1 MPNPKLPRRPRKQ
14 GDSHGTQ
21 ELSCFQEI
29 VELAHDLKNL
39 LLPIQAAAELLLERS
54 LDENAKGHVR
64 TILKQ
69 VDRMKLLVEDLLLSR
84 NGINWRTAVNL
95 TELVSQ
101 VARRVTEDCKVGISC
116 LYPRIEPVYVYAS
129 ETALWRVLHNLVLNA
144 AQAAGESGKVEIRL
158 SLDLLQKMACI
169 EVQDSGTG
177 IPAVHR
183 KHVFDPFFTTKPQG
197 TGLGLSA
204 ARRLVEQLG
213 GDLSYRSE
221 DGNGTIFTVWL
232 PLA

>member
-84 NGINWRTAVNL
+84 EGVLWRIPINI

-101 VARRVTEDCKVGISC
+101 VARSVRAD
-116 LYPRIEPVYVYAS
+116 
-129 ETALWRVLHNLVLNA
+129 HN
-144 AQAAGESGKVEIRL
+144 VE
-158 SLDLLQKMACI
+158 
-169 EVQDSGTG
+169 
-177 IPAVHR
+177 
-183 KHVFDPFFTTKPQG
+183 
-197 TGLGLSA
+197 
-204 ARRLVEQLG
+204 
-213 GDLSYRSE
+213 
-221 DGNGTIFTVWL
+221 
-232 PLA
+232 

>member
-1 MPNPKLPRRPRKQ
+1 
-14 GDSHGTQ
+14 
-21 ELSCFQEI
+21 

-177 IPAVHR
+177 IPAVH
-183 KHVFDPFFTTKPQG
+183 HLPPP
-197 TGLGLSA
+197 
-204 ARRLVEQLG
+204 
-213 GDLSYRSE
+213 
-221 DGNGTIFTVWL
+221 L
-232 PLA
+232 PLPCPEPPPCAAPPLLPWLLLPPAVYVALRLPWLLELP